1 MTKPQN
7 VLTTPHPKT
16 LIIGIQ
22 ARYNHTKNIEA
33 YYDEFRNLLKTNEVE
48 YDIEHFLKLRD
59 IHPKTF
65 ITLGKLEDI
74 RKICEEH
81 RIEEVYISEPLTA
94 FQTKHLED
102 YFNCNV
108 FDRTDLILEIFQKAA
123 YTAEGKKQVEI
134 AALEHA
140 KTRLAGKGIFLSQQ
154 QGGIGVRGGS
164 GETLKERE
172 IRHINLLIRGLKKQ
186 LAQIQ
191 KTRETQRKKRL
202 SANIPHICLIGYT
215 NAGKSTILNALTKAD
230 VLAEDKLFATL
241 DTTTRE
247 LFINAKKKGIL
258 SDTVGFIQYLPH
270 KLVEAF
276 KSTLSELQYA
286 DLLLEVIDASDIDWQ
301 AHIGVVQE
309 ILEDLEVD
317 KPIVYVF
324 NKIDKLN
331 EEEREKLETLA
342 AKYQPH
348 VMVSAQSKTKL
359 TSLINFLDKWQPKK

>member
-1 MTKPQN
+1 MLAVQSLYK
-7 VLTTPHPKT
+7 
-16 LIIGIQ
+16 
-22 ARYNHTKNIEA
+22 
-33 YYDEFRNLLKTNEVE
+33 
-48 YDIEHFLKLRD
+48 EH
-59 IHPKTF
+59 H
-65 ITLGKLEDI
+65 
-74 RKICEEH
+74 
-81 RIEEVYISEPLTA
+81 IEEVYISEPLTT

-172 IRHINLLIRGLKKQ
+172 IRHINLLIKGLKKQ
-186 LAQIQ
+186 LGQIQ
-191 KTRETQRKKRL
+191 KTRDTQRKKRL

-276 KSTLSELQYA
+276 KSTLSELKYA
-286 DLLLEVIDASDIDWQ
+286 DLLLEVIDASDPDWI
-301 AHIGVVQE
+301 AHIEVVRE
-309 ILEDLEVD
+309 ILDDLEID

-324 NKIDKLN
+324 NKIDKLD
-331 EEEREKLETLA
+331 EEEQEKLETLA
-342 AKYQPH
+342 AKHQPH
-348 VMVSAQSKTKL
+348 IMVSAQSKTEL
-359 TSLINFLDKWQPKK
+359 TPLINFLAEWEPKKNNPSV